1 MIGILGIGQTEFGRR
16 SGRSLQSLVAEASRL
31 AIADAGLK
39 PADIDGVIPVGGYI
53 HVEDVLAGAGLPLQ
67 VADAM
72 PAPGGNAAVDSLRIA
87 SALIMSGQATT
98 VLIVLAKNGAS
109 ANRIEDRVKL
119 LPGQQFR
126 TQLERPHGWSAP
138 VEWYAM
144 ICRRHMLEFG
154 TTKEQLAEVSLS
166 AYRFAQQNPRAMQRG
181 KALTREKYHASP
193 MIADPYQLYDCCLET
208 DGAAAVVVSS
218 RVPAAGSGSR
228 CVELLAVASG
238 RPQSPDEL
246 SNRPDWYEIGL
257 SYAAPAAYERAS
269 MGPEDVDGAMIY
281 DCFTFE
287 VLHQLEVAG
296 FCGKGKG
303 GPFVASGAIG
313 RGGSLPVNTHGGLL
327 AEGHMTGMNHIAEA
341 VRQLRGEAGANQIDE
356 ARHIA
361 VTGWGDWG
369 DGSLALLRGR
379 SR

>member
-1 MIGILGIGQTEFGRR
+1 MIGILGVGQTEFGRR
-16 SGRSLQSLVAEASRL
+16 SGRSLQSLVAEASRA
-31 AIADAGLK
+31 AIVDAGLK

-98 VLIVLAKNGAS
+98 VLIVLAKNGSS
-109 ANRIEDRVKL
+109 ANRIDDRVKL

-126 TQLERPHGWSAP
+126 TQLERPQGWSAP

-166 AYRFAQQNPRAMQRG
+166 AYSFAQQNPRAMQHG
-181 KALTREKYHASP
+181 KALTREKYHSSP

-208 DGAAAVVVSS
+208 DGAVAVVVSS
-218 RVPAAGSGSR
+218 RLPAAGSGSR
-228 CVELLAVASG
+228 RVELLAVASG

-246 SNRPDWYEIGL
+246 SNRHDWYEIGL

-269 MGPEDVDGAMIY
+269 LAPEDIDGAMIY

-313 RGGSLPVNTHGGLL
+313 PGGSLPVNTHGGLL

-369 DGSLALLRGR
+369 DGSMALLGGR